1 MVMVIT
7 GPMLNADPVRRL
19 WSRETG
25 APVPWT
31 AVDLDRQTDI
41 AALDTTLTTVERV
54 LDIEGL
60 QNTIEK
66 LEHEASDPNLWD
78 DQTRAQKVTSELS
91 HTQSEL
97 RRVEELRQRLDDLP
111 VLYEMAAEE
120 QGAAA
125 ESAAAEAD
133 AELIKLREDIAAMEV
148 RTLLSG
154 EYDSREAVVTIRS
167 GAGGVDAADWAE
179 MLMRMYIRWA
189 EKHNFGVEVFDTSY
203 AEEAGIK
210 SATFAIH
217 APYGYG
223 NLSVEQGTH
232 RLVRIS
238 PFDNQNRR
246 QTSFADVEVL
256 PVVETTDHIEIP
268 EGDIRVDV
276 YRSSGPGGQSV
287 NTTDSAVRLTHI
299 PTGIVVT
306 CQNEKSQLQNKV
318 SAMRVLQAKLLERK
332 RLDERAEM
340 DALKGDGGSSWGN
353 QMRSYVLH
361 PYQMV
366 KDLRT
371 EYEVGNPAAVLDGDI
386 DGFLEAGIRWR
397 NRKDGD

>member
-1 MVMVIT
+1 M
-7 GPMLNADPVRRL
+7 DP
-19 WSRETG
+19 
-25 APVPWT
+25 
-31 AVDLDRQTDI
+31 DRQADI
-41 AALDTTLTTVERV
+41 AALDSALTTVERV
-54 LDIEGL
+54 LDVDGL
-60 QNTIEK
+60 RARIEK
-66 LEHEASDPNLWD
+66 LEQEASDPNLWD
-78 DQTRAQKVTSELS
+78 DQARAQKVTSELS
-91 HTQSEL
+91 HTQGEL

-111 VLYEMAAEE
+111 VLYELAAEE
-120 QGAAA
+120 GAAD
-125 ESAAAEAD
+125 ELAEAD
-133 AELIKLREDIAAMEV
+133 VELKQLREDIEAMEV

-154 EYDSREAVVTIRS
+154 EYDEREALVNIRS

-189 EKHNFGVEVFDTSY
+189 EKHSYPVEVFDTSY

-210 SATFAIH
+210 SATFVVH
-217 APYGYG
+217 APFAYGT
-223 NLSVEQGTH
+223 LSVEQGTH

-238 PFDNQNRR
+238 PFDNQSRR
-246 QTSFADVEVL
+246 QTSFAEVEVL
-256 PVVETTDHIEIP
+256 PVVETTDHIDIP
-268 EGDIRVDV
+268 DSDVRVDV

-287 NTTDSAVRLTHI
+287 NTTDSAVRLTHV

-332 RLDERAEM
+332 RLEERAEL

-371 EYEVGNPAAVLDGDI
+371 DYETGNPSAVFDGDI
-386 DGFLEAGIRWR
+386 DGFIEAGIRWR
-397 NRKDGD
+397 KRREMER

>member
-1 MVMVIT
+1 M
-7 GPMLNADPVRRL
+7 DP
-19 WSRETG
+19 
-25 APVPWT
+25 
-31 AVDLDRQTDI
+31 DRQADI
-41 AALDTTLTTVERV
+41 AALDSTLTTVERV
-54 LDIEGL
+54 LDVEGL
-60 QNTIEK
+60 RGRIEK
-66 LEHEASDPNLWD
+66 LEHEASDPHLWD

-91 HTQSEL
+91 HTQGEL

-111 VLYEMAAEE
+111 VMYELAAEE
-120 QGAAA
+120 GGADDVAD
-125 ESAAAEAD
+125 AD
-133 AELIKLREDIAAMEV
+133 AELKKLREDLEAMEV

-154 EYDSREAVVTIRS
+154 EYDEREAVVTIRS

-189 EKHNFGVEVFDTSY
+189 EQHNYPVEVFDTSY

-210 SATFAIH
+210 SATFAVH
-217 APYGYG
+217 APFGYG
-223 NLSVEQGTH
+223 TLSVEQGTH

-238 PFDNQNRR
+238 PFDNQSRR

-256 PVVETTDHIEIP
+256 PVVDTTDHIDIP
-268 EGDIRVDV
+268 ESDVRVDV

-332 RLDERAEM
+332 RLEERAEL

-371 EYEVGNPAAVLDGDI
+371 DYEVGNPAGVLDGDI

-397 NRKDGD
+397 NRRDDE

>member
-1 MVMVIT
+1 M
-7 GPMLNADPVRRL
+7 DP
-19 WSRETG
+19 
-25 APVPWT
+25 
-31 AVDLDRQTDI
+31 DRQADI
-41 AALDTTLTTVERV
+41 AALDSTLTTVERV
-54 LDIEGL
+54 LDVDALRTRIGTL
-60 QNTIEK
+60 EK
-66 LEHEASDPNLWD
+66 DASDPNLWD
-78 DQTRAQKVTSELS
+78 DQARAQKVTSELS
-91 HTQSEL
+91 HTQGEL

-111 VLYEMAAEE
+111 VLYELAAED
-120 QGAAA
+120 G
-125 ESAAAEAD
+125 SADELAEAD
-133 AELIKLREDIAAMEV
+133 SELKQLREDIEAMEV

-154 EYDSREAVVTIRS
+154 EYDEREALVNIRS

-179 MLMRMYIRWA
+179 MLMRMYVRWA
-189 EKHNFGVEVFDTSY
+189 EKHSYPVEVFDTSY

-210 SATFAIH
+210 SATFAVH
-217 APYGYG
+217 APFAYGT
-223 NLSVEQGTH
+223 LSVEQGTH

-238 PFDNQNRR
+238 PFDNQSRR
-246 QTSFADVEVL
+246 QTSFAEVEVL
-256 PVVETTDHIEIP
+256 PVVETTDHIDIP
-268 EGDIRVDV
+268 DSDVRVDV

-332 RLDERAEM
+332 RLEERAEL

-353 QMRSYVLH
+353 QMRSYVLQ

-397 NRKDGD
+397 NTQDDE

>member
-1 MVMVIT
+1 M
-7 GPMLNADPVRRL
+7 DP
-19 WSRETG
+19 
-25 APVPWT
+25 
-31 AVDLDRQTDI
+31 DRQADI
-41 AALDTTLTTVERV
+41 ATLDSTLTTVERV
-54 LDIEGL
+54 LDVEGL
-60 QNTIEK
+60 RGRIEK
-66 LEHEASDPNLWD
+66 LEHEASDPHLWD
-78 DQTRAQKVTSELS
+78 DQSRAQRVTSELS
-91 HTQSEL
+91 HAQGEL
-97 RRVEELRQRLDDLP
+97 RRVEDLRQRLDDLP
-111 VLYEMAAEE
+111 VLYELADEE
-120 QGAAA
+120 NGAGAVDA
-125 ESAAAEAD
+125 LDEAD
-133 AELIKLREDIAAMEV
+133 AEFKKLREDIEAMEV

-154 EYDSREAVVTIRS
+154 EYDEREALVNIRS

-189 EKHNFGVEVFDTSY
+189 EQHKYPVEVFDTSY

-210 SATFAIH
+210 SATFAVH
-217 APYGYG
+217 APFAYGT
-223 NLSVEQGTH
+223 LSVEQGTH

-238 PFDNQNRR
+238 PFDNQGRR
-246 QTSFADVEVL
+246 QTSFAEVEVL
-256 PVVETTDHIEIP
+256 PVTETTDHIDIP
-268 EGDIRVDV
+268 EADVRVDV

-332 RLDERAEM
+332 RLEERAEL

-371 EYEVGNPAAVLDGDI
+371 DYEVGNPAAVLDGDI

-397 NRKDGD
+397 NRRDDE

>member
-1 MVMVIT
+1 
-7 GPMLNADPVRRL
+7 
-19 WSRETG
+19 
-25 APVPWT
+25 
-31 AVDLDRQTDI
+31 VDLDRQSDI
-41 AALDTTLTTVERV
+41 AALDSTLTTVERV
-54 LDIEGL
+54 LDVEGL
-60 QNTIEK
+60 RARIEK

-78 DQTRAQKVTSELS
+78 DQSHAQRVTSELS
-91 HTQSEL
+91 HAQGEL
-97 RRVEELRQRLDDLP
+97 RRVESLRGRLDDLP

-120 QGAAA
+120 EGAGAADA
-125 ESAAAEAD
+125 LAEAD
-133 AELIKLREDIAAMEV
+133 AELKSLQADIEAIEV

-154 EYDSREAVVTIRS
+154 EYDSREALLTIRS

-189 EKHNFGVEVFDTSY
+189 EKHNYPVEVFDTSY

-210 SATFAIH
+210 SATFSVH
-217 APYGYG
+217 APFAYGT
-223 NLSVEQGTH
+223 LSVEQGTH

-246 QTSFADVEVL
+246 QTSFAEVEVL

-268 EGDIRVDV
+268 ETDIRVDV

-332 RLDERAEM
+332 RLEERAEL

-397 NRKDGD
+397 NRRDDD

>member
-1 MVMVIT
+1 VE
-7 GPMLNADPVRRL
+7 P
-19 WSRETG
+19 
-25 APVPWT
+25 
-31 AVDLDRQTDI
+31 DRQADI
-41 AALDTTLTTVERV
+41 AALDSTLTTVERV
-54 LDIEGL
+54 LDVEGL
-60 QNTIEK
+60 RSRIKK
-66 LEHEASDPNLWD
+66 LEVDASDPKLWD
-78 DQTRAQKVTSELS
+78 DQARAQKVTSELS
-91 HTQSEL
+91 HTQGEL
-97 RRVEELRQRLDDLP
+97 RRVEELRGRLDDLP
-111 VLYEMAAEE
+111 VLYELAVEE
-120 QGAAA
+120 GGS
-125 ESAAAEAD
+125 EDVAEAD
-133 AELIKLREDIAAMEV
+133 AELKQLREDIEAMEV
-148 RTLLSG
+148 RTLLAG
-154 EYDSREAVVTIRS
+154 EYDAREALVNIRS

-189 EKHNFGVEVFDTSY
+189 EQHKYPVEVYDTSY
-203 AEEAGIK
+203 AEEAGNK
-210 SATFAIH
+210 STTFAVH
-217 APYGYG
+217 APFAYGT
-223 NLSVEQGTH
+223 LSVEQGTH

-238 PFDNQNRR
+238 PFDNQGRR
-246 QTSFADVEVL
+246 QTSFAEVEVL
-256 PVVETTDHIEIP
+256 PVTETTDHIDIP
-268 EGDIRVDV
+268 ENDVRVDV

-332 RLDERAEM
+332 RLEERAEM

-371 EYEVGNPAAVLDGDI
+371 EFEVGNPAAVLDGDI

-397 NRKDGD
+397 NTQDDE

>member
-1 MVMVIT
+1 V
-7 GPMLNADPVRRL
+7 DP
-19 WSRETG
+19 
-25 APVPWT
+25 
-31 AVDLDRQTDI
+31 DRQADI
-41 AALDTTLTTVERV
+41 AALDSTLTTVERV
-54 LDIEGL
+54 LDVEGL
-60 QNTIEK
+60 RGRIEK
-66 LEHEASDPNLWD
+66 LEHEASDPHLWD

-91 HTQSEL
+91 HTQGEL

-111 VLYEMAAEE
+111 VMYELAAEE
-120 QGAAA
+120 GGADDVAD
-125 ESAAAEAD
+125 AD
-133 AELIKLREDIAAMEV
+133 AELKKLREDLEAMEV

-154 EYDSREAVVTIRS
+154 EYDEREAVVTIRS

-189 EKHNFGVEVFDTSY
+189 EQHNYPVEVFDTSY
-203 AEEAGIK
+203 AEEAGLK
-210 SATFAIH
+210 SATFAVH
-217 APYGYG
+217 APFGYG
-223 NLSVEQGTH
+223 TLSVEQGTH

-238 PFDNQNRR
+238 PFDNQSRR

-256 PVVETTDHIEIP
+256 PVVDTTDHIDIP
-268 EGDIRVDV
+268 ESDVRVDV

-332 RLDERAEM
+332 RLEERAEL

-371 EYEVGNPAAVLDGDI
+371 DYEVGNPAGVLDGDI

-397 NRKDGD
+397 NRRDDE